1 MCDYSGKSAGG
12 RGYGATAGFNAAGA
26 SLVHVEVGLR
36 SRGRSRPEK
45 INRVATGPG
54 PCRPAGG
61 RDPDRIVSA
70 ALKVIAD
77 PPAPRASAL
86 RDGQTAR

>member
-1 MCDYSGKSAGG
+1 VATG
-12 RGYGATAGFNAAGA
+12 RLRVSTQLGA

-36 SRGRSRPEK
+36 NRSRSRPER
-45 INRVATGPG
+45 INRVATGTVSD
-54 PCRPAGG
+54 RLVG
-61 RDPDRIVSA
+61 RDPDRIVFA

-86 RDGQTAR
+86 WSEQAAG